1 MVKAWILTITASL
14 LKWGIPESV
23 VQNLSS
29 LAAAAESALEAAKN
43 ESTRAPVATARCKES
58 FDALTAEMR
67 DIKKR
72 YLLSPPL
79 TDSDFVALGLK
90 PHDSTHT
97 PSGVSTAQVGQ
108 KAYGFLSRSLRLA
121 ANSTQLIPYN
131 YVDGVLRSKTPK
143 LSGVSRIARHEL
155 GIKLV
160 YVSGSPNDPA
170 NKGYRI
176 WYSVVG
182 QGEAPSER
190 PEDLRKSFFTM
201 RKNDLLQFDYGES
214 GQTAY
219 VAVQIENSG
228 GKQGPWGP
236 MVFALIP

>member
-1 MVKAWILTITASL
+1 MSQRSDWLPTARDAILAMVKAWILTITAYL

-23 VQNLSS
+23 AQNLSS
-29 LAAAAESALEAAKN
+29 LATAAESALDAAKN
-43 ESTRAPVATARCKES
+43 ESTRTPVATARCKES

-90 PHDSTHT
+90 PHDSVHT
-97 PSGVSTAQVGQ
+97 PSSVPTAQVKVETYLVG
-108 KAYGFLSRSLRLA
+108 
-121 ANSTQLIPYN
+121 
-131 YVDGVLRSKTPK
+131 
-143 LSGVSRIARHEL
+143 RHEL

-160 YVSGSPNDPA
+160 YVSGSPNDPV

-182 QGEAPSER
+182 QGEAPPER

-201 RKNDLLQFDYGES
+201 RKNDLLQFDYSES
-214 GQTAY
+214 GQTVY
-219 VAVQIENSG
+219 FAVQIENSG
-228 GKQGPWGP
+228 GKQGLWGP

>member
-1 MVKAWILTITASL
+1 MVKAWIITITASL

-23 VQNLSS
+23 VQNLSA
-29 LAAAAESALEAAKN
+29 LATAAESALDAAKN
-43 ESTRAPVATARCKES
+43 ESTRTPVATARCKES
-58 FDALTAEMR
+58 FDALTVEMR
-67 DIKKR
+67 DIKRR

-79 TDSDFVALGLK
+79 TDSDFVALGLN
-90 PHDSTHT
+90 PPDSTHT
-97 PSGVSTAQVGQ
+97 PSGIPTAQVKVETYLVG
-108 KAYGFLSRSLRLA
+108 
-121 ANSTQLIPYN
+121 
-131 YVDGVLRSKTPK
+131 
-143 LSGVSRIARHEL
+143 RHEL

-182 QGEAPSER
+182 QGEAPSKR

-214 GQTAY
+214 GQTVY

-228 GKQGPWGP
+228 GKQCPWGP